1 VTGCRVGVPSQHTKA
16 AASRYAGALA
26 AITAQSSDLSA
37 RAIGQTLQVLG
48 SVTGAKSPRA
58 LTRSASTAM
67 TTVASNLLVAASV
80 AASSEVQTGPGSG
93 TRRLQRGGDN
103 AAAAAASQAA
113 TSSVVLDVLSN
124 ISRRVSARQV
134 PGEYPEMLST
144 AGFDMEV
151 RMPCEIDYRL
161 A

>member
-80 AASSEVQTGPGSG
+80 AASSEVQTGTGSG

-103 AAAAAASQAA
+103 AAAAASQAA

>member
-80 AASSEVQTGPGSG
+80 AASSEVQTGTGSG

-103 AAAAAASQAA
+103 AAAAACQAA

>member
-1 VTGCRVGVPSQHTKA
+1 MTGCRVGVPSQHTKA

-80 AASSEVQTGPGSG
+80 AASSEVQTGTGSG

-103 AAAAAASQAA
+103 AAAAASQAA